1 MAIRNLQ
8 TGKAIGTGGSG
19 KMRVKIL
26 MEPNVKKF
34 FANIGLNAKKAL
46 DIAMTTTAHKI
57 QNKTMQNL
65 AEGFKAP
72 KGEGTLEEPGGA
84 YDTGR
89 LANSIHVSDEYLKK
103 KVGSNVSYA
112 AHMEFGT
119 GPAVG
124 KPSYLPPYQ
133 KGTSLDGWSRRQ
145 QIGDAGSVALQI
157 YRRGTFPRRYMGRAF
172 HTEKETIIHEF
183 AEELEEEISE
193 STGVRVKVQRR

>member
-1 MAIRNLQ
+1 M
-8 TGKAIGTGGSG
+8 GGGGSG

-26 MEPNVKKF
+26 MEPNVNKF

-57 QNKTMQNL
+57 QNQTMKNL
-65 AEGFKAP
+65 AEGFKGP
-72 KGEGTLEEPGGA
+72 KGEDGGA
-84 YDTGR
+84 YDTGV
-89 LANSIHVSDEYLKK
+89 LANSIHVKDENLKK
-103 KVGSNVSYA
+103 KIGTNVNYA

-133 KGTSLDGWSRRQ
+133 KGTSLEGWSRRQ
-145 QIGDAGSVALQI
+145 QMGDSGSVALQI
-157 YRRGTFPRRYMGRAF
+157 YRRGTFPRRYLGRAF

-183 AEELEEEISE
+183 AGELEEEISE
-193 STGVRVKVQRR
+193 SVGVRVKVQRR

>member
-1 MAIRNLQ
+1 MARPINLQ
-8 TGKAIGTGGSG
+8 TGKAVGGGGSG
-19 KMRVKIL
+19 KMRVKIK

-46 DIAMTTTAHKI
+46 DIAMTTTAHRI
-57 QNKTMQNL
+57 QNTTMRNL
-65 AEGFKAP
+65 NEGY
-72 KGEGTLEEPGGA
+72 KGPTGEDGGA
-84 YDTGR
+84 LDTGR
-89 LANSIHVSDEYLKK
+89 LANSIHVSDEYLNKK
-103 KVGSNVSYA
+103 IGTNLNYA

-133 KGTSLDGWSRRQ
+133 KGTSLEGWSRRQ
-145 QIGDAGSVALQI
+145 QVGDAGTVALQI

-183 AEELEEEISE
+183 AAELEEEINE
-193 STGVRVKVQRR
+193 STGVKVTVQRR

>member
-1 MAIRNLQ
+1 MARVRNLQ
-8 TGKAIGTGGSG
+8 TGQAMSGGGSG

-34 FANIGLNAKKAL
+34 FANIGLNAQKAL

-57 QNKTMQNL
+57 QNQTMKNL
-65 AEGFKAP
+65 SEGFKGP
-72 KGEGTLEEPGGA
+72 KGEDGGA
-84 YDTGR
+84 LDTGR

-103 KVGSNVSYA
+103 KVGTNVNYA
-112 AHMEFGT
+112 AHMEYGT

-124 KPSYLPPYQ
+124 KPSYLPPYA
-133 KGTSLDGWSRRQ
+133 KGSSLEGWSRRQ

-172 HTEKETIIHEF
+172 HTEKEGIIHEF
-183 AEELEEEISE
+183 AGELEEEISE
-193 STGVRVKVQRR
+193 STGVTVKVQRR